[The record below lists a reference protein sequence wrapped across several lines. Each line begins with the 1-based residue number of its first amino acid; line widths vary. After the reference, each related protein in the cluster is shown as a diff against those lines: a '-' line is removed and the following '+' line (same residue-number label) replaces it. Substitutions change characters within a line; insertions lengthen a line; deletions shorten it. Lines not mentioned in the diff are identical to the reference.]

1 MTDER
6 RLELRDEARR
16 VIRFSEGEITDSE
29 ADEALAGRTIEDILA
44 SIDYP
49 PVVVYWGLYT
59 EDELSLRL

>member
-29 ADEALAGRTIEDILA
+29 ADEALAGQTIEEILT
-44 SIDYP
+44 SIDSP
-49 PVVVYWGLYT
+49 PVVIYWGLYT
-59 EDELSLRL
+59 DEELGFIL